1 MACDKTRGTKR
12 VTPEFSAAAG
22 APESRPAGLYAPLPY
37 PVVLAAGIAGRVRVD
52 FFDSDLDNL
61 W

>member
-1 MACDKTRGTKR
+1 MYVTR
-12 VTPEFSAAAG
+12 
-22 APESRPAGLYAPLPY
+22 PY
-37 PVVLAAGIAGRVRVD
+37 PVVLAAGVTGQIRVD